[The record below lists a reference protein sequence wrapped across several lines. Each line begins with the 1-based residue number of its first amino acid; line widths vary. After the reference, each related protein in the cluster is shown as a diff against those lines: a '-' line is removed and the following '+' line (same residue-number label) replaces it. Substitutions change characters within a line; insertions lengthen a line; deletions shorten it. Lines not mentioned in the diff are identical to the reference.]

1 MVEETSN
8 NVWKKQELKNKKIPY
23 QPNSKELKKYFNDEL
38 TPDEAYRIE
47 KTALEDPFLVDAMEG
62 WEGYHA
68 ADIAADLESMNFVK
82 ASRLKKYR
90 WPLVAAVFF
99 VFLTGM
105 WTYFGIFYDQ
115 KTISYSKE
123 KITYPATEAVK
134 ANPKHGKENPFQQVP
149 VENKLL
155 EKEPLQ
161 PEMAATDKPK
171 ISAVPKIPNEPLN
184 NTTMDYAPSS
194 MAEPLPTP
202 QEMPTPPA
210 GQPNLPSVPTQ
221 GFNISVPVKK
231 EKSKNPNA
239 ISKSNEGKVYARRA
253 RTKTWLNDQ
262 AALPIFGRDSL
273 DAYIKNR
280 TSEMTDLNGSVSL
293 LVTFDEWGQIESIE
307 VQNSTGIH
315 LDSFAISIIRDGQGW
330 KPAKK
335 DGIAVASEKEIRITF
350 P

>member
-1 MVEETSN
+1 M
-8 NVWKKQELKNKKIPY
+8 
-23 QPNSKELKKYFNDEL
+23 
-38 TPDEAYRIE
+38 
-47 KTALEDPFLVDAMEG
+47 
-62 WEGYHA
+62 A
-68 ADIAADLESMNFVK
+68 ACSC
-82 ASRLKKYR
+82 R
-90 WPLVAAVFF
+90 FF
-99 VFLTGM
+99 CFFTGM
-105 WTYFGIFYDQ
+105 WIYFGGFYDE

-123 KITYPATEAVK
+123 KIIYPSPEAVK
-134 ANPKHGKENPFQQVP
+134 INPKRGKENPFQQVP
-149 VENKLL
+149 TENKLL

-161 PEMAATDKPK
+161 PEMVATDKPK
-171 ISAVPKIPNEPLN
+171 ISTASKIPSEPPS

-194 MAEPLPTP
+194 MTDPLPTP
-202 QEMPTPPA
+202 QEIPTPPT

-221 GFNISVPVKK
+221 GFNASIPIKK

-239 ISKSNEGKVYARRA
+239 ISKSNEGKIYARRA

-293 LVTFDEWGQIESIE
+293 LVTINEWGGIESIE
-307 VQNSTGIH
+307 VQNSAGIH
-315 LDSFAISIIRDGQGW
+315 LDSLAISIVKDGQGW